1 MWAIV
6 KNSQLI
12 EISNGNKPI
21 TVGDVVHPKDIFK
34 HWTKAQ
40 LKDIGVYEFISGSTP
55 DNKFET
61 QGAISYAVDDD
72 AGTVTETIAKNSKN
86 INDVSEVDENGDP
99 LLDEYGDQI
108 VTKGLKTI
116 YKEQIN
122 QQAAG
127 LLASTDWMVV
137 RKAEDS
143 SKSIPSAVTT
153 YRASV
158 RTEANKIIQAISDC
172 NTLDKLKVLFV
183 TEYSEDGSVKTKA
196 TMDTLPDDEDIK
208 DYKR

>member
-21 TVGDVVHPKDIFK
+21 TIGDVVHPKDIFK
-34 HWTKAQ
+34 HWTKDK
-40 LKDIGVYEFISGSTP
+40 LKEIGIYEFIFGTKP
-55 DNKFET
+55 DLRFET
-61 QGAISYAVDDD
+61 GGAVSYTVDDD
-72 AGTVTETIAKNSKN
+72 AGTVTETIAKKNKN
-86 INDVSEVDENGDP
+86 INDVNEVDENGDP
-99 LLDEYGDQI
+99 LLDEYGDQV

-127 LLASTDWMVV
+127 LLASTDWMIV
-137 RKAEDS
+137 RKTEDS
-143 SKSIPSAVTT
+143 TKSIPSAVST

-158 RTEANKIIQAISDC
+158 RTKADQICTAIDNC
-172 NTLDKLKVLFV
+172 DTLDKLKALFESTYNKDGTIDVL
-183 TEYSEDGSVKTKA
+183 A
-196 TMDTLPDDEDIK
+196 TMQTLPNNKDIK
-208 DYKR
+208 EYER

>member
-21 TVGDVVHPKDIFK
+21 TVGDVVHPKDVFK
-34 HWTKAQ
+34 HWTKSQ
-40 LKDIGVYEFISGSTP
+40 LKEIGIYEFISGTQP
-55 DNKFET
+55 DSRFET
-61 QGAISYAVDDD
+61 QGAISYVVDDD
-72 AGTVTETIAKNSKN
+72 AGTVTETIAKNNKN
-86 INDVSEVDENGDP
+86 INDVNEVDENGDP
-99 LLDEYGDQI
+99 LLDEYGDQV

-116 YKEQIN
+116 YKEQIK
-122 QQAAG
+122 QQATS
-127 LLASTDWMVV
+127 LLAPTDWMVV

-143 SKSIPSAVTT
+143 TKSIPSAVTT

-158 RTEANKIIQAISDC
+158 RTKADEICTAIDNC
-172 NTLDKLKVLFV
+172 DTLDKLKALFK
-183 TEYSEDGSVKTKA
+183 TTYNNDGSVNALA
-196 TMDTLPDDEDIK
+196 TMQTLPNDNDVK